1 MIWQAILP
9 FEPRRKR
16 AHTVARTPHG
26 APVVADPDKAIK
38 KDLAEYIAEH
48 CQLPAEPFTGALELR
63 LLAFVSLPKSISNK
77 EADRRLR
84 EGFAH
89 QDTKD
94 CDNINKLYQDVLQ
107 TGPLAGKIWNDDR
120 QVCRLIVEKL
130 WTTQG
135 GKVSITVRRIDPIE
149 L

>member
-1 MIWQAILP
+1 MIWQAIIP

-38 KDLAEYIAEH
+38 KDLAEYIAAN
-48 CQLPAEPFTGALELR
+48 CPLPTEPLTGALELK
-63 LLAFVSLPKSISNK
+63 LLAFVSLPSSLSKN
-77 EADRRLR
+77 EAGRRLK

-89 QDTKD
+89 QESKD

-107 TGPLAGKIWNDDR
+107 TGPLAGKIWNDDK

-135 GKVSITVRRIDPIE
+135 GKVSLTVRQINQIE